1 MGEGVTTD
9 PTEELLSLFG
19 KPRRGKTGEQ
29 GQTWISL
36 FGEGPSEVAALME
49 SGGPHIHRAKL
60 AYGSSLL
67 TSWASLVRING
78 ILKEADVIS
87 YPGGTL
93 VEMALRA
100 GRFTEFLGWARQA
113 GFTAIEVCDG
123 VIVMSDELR
132 ADTIRRAIGAGFRV
146 STVVQEVIRKPIVEV
161 VPLAERIARVER
173 DLAAGAEYAH
183 IVFQG
188 MARGETPAD
197 VVGPIKRDQAFAL
210 VERIGP
216 EKLVWEAL
224 SADDQLTFVRMLG
237 KHVNLG
243 HVAPRTVVQL
253 AAHRTAFAYETFW
266 SEVWGKPHWS

>member
-1 MGEGVTTD
+1 MTTD
-9 PTEELLSLFG
+9 PTEKLLALFG
-19 KPRRGKTGEQ
+19 KPSAGKSGTQ

-67 TSWASLVRING
+67 TSWTSLVRING
-78 ILKEADVIS
+78 ILKDAEVIS

-100 GRFTEFLGWARQA
+100 GKYPEFLDWALQA

-123 VIVMSDELR
+123 VIEMSDEMR
-132 ADTIRRAIGAGFRV
+132 ADTIRRAIDVGFRV

-173 DLAAGAEYAH
+173 DLDAGAEYAH

-197 VVGPIKRDQAFAL
+197 IVGPIKRDQAMAL
-210 VERIGP
+210 VDRIGS

-224 SADDQLTFVRMLG
+224 SSDDQLTFIRMMG

-243 HVAPRTVVQL
+243 HVAPRTAVQL